1 MEREL
6 VRLEETG
13 SPLSAKQDVQF
24 RMQLG
29 RELLR
34 SGRTEP
40 AIEEFERVRS
50 MLGGLDEPDR
60 SRTRYQLHRQLGISF
75 LRLGEQENCITH
87 HSVDACIL
95 PIQGGGIHK
104 LQQGSRAAIDEYA
117 AMLAR
122 RPNDLGARWLV
133 NLAYMTLGEYPDAVP
148 PDQLMP
154 PEIFES
160 DSSITR
166 FRDVAPACG
175 LDVLGLSGGSIM
187 EDFDNDGY
195 ADIMASSWGLS
206 DQLRYFHSNGDGT
219 FTDKLTPLLSRVRSV
234 VST

>member
-1 MEREL
+1 MVGRRNGRSRGVATVTFLLILTASGIVRSDGDRMPDSNREMARLLASLAAAANIHENEYLNDARAAAMEREL

-24 RMQLG
+24 RMQL
-29 RELLR
+29 
-34 SGRTEP
+34 
-40 AIEEFERVRS
+40 
-50 MLGGLDEPDR
+50 
-60 SRTRYQLHRQLGISF
+60 
-75 LRLGEQENCITH
+75 
-87 HSVDACIL
+87 
-95 PIQGGGIHK
+95 
-104 LQQGSRAAIDEYA
+104 
-117 AMLAR
+117 
-122 RPNDLGARWLV
+122 
-133 NLAYMTLGEYPDAVP
+133 
-148 PDQLMP
+148 
-154 PEIFES
+154 FES